1 MKLRVRKLLAEDDKY
16 KKSDYSLMARIWYDD
31 LKVIHYDQIEDITA
45 VDFLNHLVNG
55 DLTKW
60 ETATRIRRKLQS
72 KFKEL
77 RDEETYKGRKEEAEK
92 WRNRFSQF
100 QAENKYFF
108 NEKEEDIT

>member
-16 KKSDYSLMARIWYDD
+16 KKSDLSLMARLWWDD
-31 LKVIHYDQIEDITA
+31 VKVLHYGNATEVTVIE
-45 VDFLNHLVNG
+45 FLEHLVNG
-55 DLTKW
+55 DLTNW
-60 ETATRIRRKLQS
+60 ESATRVRRKLQS
-72 KFKEL
+72 KHKQL

-108 NEKEEDIT
+108 NEKEKDIT